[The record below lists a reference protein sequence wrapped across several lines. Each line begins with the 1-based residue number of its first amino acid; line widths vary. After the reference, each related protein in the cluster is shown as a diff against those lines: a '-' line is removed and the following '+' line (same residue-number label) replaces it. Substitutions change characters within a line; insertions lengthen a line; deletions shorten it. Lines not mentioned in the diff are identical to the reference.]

1 MSTERPRIED
11 YKQLLERA
19 REATAELGE
28 FVEDA
33 NRLGIGPLGLQE
45 ARAETRAIGD
55 ELASQMRNVMGIIES
70 SPETGALDEEAL
82 SRAVDVLQNVSLR
95 LRRILAPT
103 NTHHLPRVS
112 LAAIPFMLKGLPK
125 LLLALSQEST
135 LDPGLSGRLFMVA
148 SEIEFYGVLLSLET
162 EREESAEEDNTDS
175 ATAAIDRV
183 RQELENVAADGTGT
197 DVALLRKRLN
207 EALDEADSEDSALEE
222 ILTRVTETS
231 EQIEVER
238 SNLDH
243 LVAMARERGA
253 SWNKIA
259 RAVGISAQSAHKRWD
274 PEARA
279 KARKYMQDYSVRR
292 RDA

>member
-1 MSTERPRIED
+1 
-11 YKQLLERA
+11 
-19 REATAELGE
+19 
-28 FVEDA
+28 
-33 NRLGIGPLGLQE
+33 
-45 ARAETRAIGD
+45 
-55 ELASQMRNVMGIIES
+55 
-70 SPETGALDEEAL
+70 
-82 SRAVDVLQNVSLR
+82 
-95 LRRILAPT
+95 
-103 NTHHLPRVS
+103 
-112 LAAIPFMLKGLPK
+112 MLKGLPK